1 MSAIKTAIEKVGGP
15 SKAAGL
21 LGCSV
26 QAACFYRDG
35 KRSFPVEFC
44 ARLSAASG
52 VPRWDMRPVDWHV
65 IWPELVGTEGAPALA
80 GEVLEI
86 AHGLVSSCGVIGPA
100 SHTCEGM
107 Q

>member
-15 SKAAGL
+15 TKAAGL

-52 VPRWDMRPVDWHV
+52 VPRWEMRPDDWQA
-65 IWPELVGTEGAPALA
+65 IWPELVGADGAPGTAA
-80 GEVLEI
+80 NAPQTTGDSPNIQETRD
-86 AHGLVSSCGVIGPA
+86 AA
-100 SHTCEGM
+100 
-107 Q
+107 

>member
-52 VPRWDMRPVDWHV
+52 VARWEMRPADWHL
-65 IWPELVGTEGAPALA
+65 IWPELVGTEGAPQVAANDPL
-80 GEVLEI
+80 I
-86 AHGLVSSCGVIGPA
+86 ASDGAQESIKSSCLLLMPP
-100 SHTCEGM
+100 
-107 Q
+107 

>member
-52 VPRWDMRPVDWHV
+52 VARWEMRPADWHV
-65 IWPELVGTEGAPALA
+65 IWPELVGTDGAPNLA
-80 GEVLEI
+80 ANDPQPGGTAATEQETRD
-86 AHGLVSSCGVIGPA
+86 AA
-100 SHTCEGM
+100 
-107 Q
+107 